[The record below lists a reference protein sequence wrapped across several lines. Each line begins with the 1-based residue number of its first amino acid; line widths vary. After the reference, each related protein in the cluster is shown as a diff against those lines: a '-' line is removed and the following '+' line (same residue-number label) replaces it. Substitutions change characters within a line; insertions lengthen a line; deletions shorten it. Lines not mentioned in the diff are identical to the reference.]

1 MNLTKLWPG
10 VQIRLINSIWLTSE
24 RFYKKQLKITN
35 SIWKKKRKLLT
46 VLQSLKNGSFRRLQ
60 NLRRC
65 VGLNCTT
72 STSKIMHSFKVLLKV
87 KRTVSFY

>member
-1 MNLTKLWPG
+1 
-10 VQIRLINSIWLTSE
+10 
-24 RFYKKQLKITN
+24 
-35 SIWKKKRKLLT
+35 
-46 VLQSLKNGSFRRLQ
+46 LQ

-65 VGLNCTT
+65 VGLNCIT